1 MGGRRPPGLPRAG
14 SPPDPPGCLLRA
26 RRPRPAHAKPGRVA
40 RAAER
45 SLARHLDAPL
55 GDLARDPRLV
65 GRADARAV
73 AAADP
78 VRDGRAE
85 GTPCRVPRVRR
96 IAVWETDEG
105 VGETQEASPE

>member
-1 MGGRRPPGLPRAG
+1 MGGRRPPGLSRAG

-26 RRPRPAHAKPGRVA
+26 RRPRPADAKPGRIA

-45 SLARHLDAPL
+45 SLACDLDAPI

-65 GRADARAV
+65 WRADARAM

-85 GTPCRVPRVRR
+85 ATPRRVPRVRR
-96 IAVWETDEG
+96 IGRLGDWRGGRGDARSE
-105 VGETQEASPE
+105 